1 MKRMG
6 FLGICLALLLSGC
19 VPPQQS
25 ASETAN
31 QQADQMMYQPISY
44 VNASKPGPQL
54 VVIPG
59 EIKSNNATFT
69 QKVSSNN
76 VADYAELELSKANFK
91 ILERSDLGPMLD
103 ELKLAVNMG
112 DPDALKKFKKGKFQ
126 STQWFVKFDILK
138 AEPVAQATKGF
149 NGAALGS
156 IAGTLM
162 GGRGGAVTETAVSS
176 VRTEDAAGVWIIGM
190 RYKILNANTTEQV
203 ATGYFEDKMELN
215 AGSTSVLGISQS
227 QQKTMTL
234 DTMVQRLVQKCVA
247 EIDARHK

>member
-1 MKRMG
+1 M
-6 FLGICLALLLSGC
+6 CLALLLAGC
-19 VPPQQS
+19 VPPQS
-25 ASETAN
+25 ASDTAN
-31 QQADQMMYQPISY
+31 QQADKMMYQPISY
-44 VNASKPGPQL
+44 VNASKPGPAL

-76 VADYAELELSKANFK
+76 VADYAELELGKANFK
-91 ILERSDLGPMLD
+91 ILERADLGPMLD
-103 ELKLAVNMG
+103 EIRLAVNMG
-112 DPDALKKFKKGKFQ
+112 DPNALQKFKKGKFK

-138 AEPVAQATKGF
+138 AEPVAQASQGF
-149 NGAALGS
+149 NGAVLGS
-156 IAGTLM
+156 IAGALI
-162 GGRGGAVTETAVSS
+162 GGRGGAVTDTSVSS
-176 VRTEDAAGVWIIGM
+176 VRAEDAAGVWIIGM
-190 RYKILNANTTEQV
+190 RYKILNANTSEQV

-247 EIDARHK
+247 EIDSRNK